1 MVQNDIEYIKNNLQ
15 KEDLSVMQQEL
26 YDCLGMEYYMKLCN
40 SFSGATITVATM
52 ETLRKSI
59 AKRKIREDRSL
70 YESGVIGINKLAKI
84 HNVSST
90 TVYNILKE
98 ER

>member
-1 MVQNDIEYIKNNLQ
+1 MVLNDTEYIKNNLRRG
-15 KEDLSVMQQEL
+15 DLSDTQQEL
-26 YDCLGMEYYMKLCN
+26 YDCLGIEFYIKLCD
-40 SFSGATITVATM
+40 SFGGANITVATM

-70 YESGVIGINKLAKI
+70 YESGGVKIQQLAKM
-84 HNVSST
+84 HNVCKS
-90 TVYNILKE
+90 TVYNILRE

>member
-1 MVQNDIEYIKNNLQ
+1 MVQNDIEYIKNNLK
-15 KEDLSVMQQEL
+15 KEDLSVRQQEL
-26 YDCLGMEYYMKLCN
+26 CDCLGIDSYIELIH
-40 SFSGATITVATM
+40 SFGGVTITVATM

-59 AKRKIREDRSL
+59 AIRKIREDRSL
-70 YESGVIGINKLAKI
+70 YESGAVKLQQLAKMY
-84 HNVSST
+84 NVSSA